1 MPHGAIQES
10 LALIFSV
17 VQCQL
22 GAGNLIKQMQKAG
35 RWHVACGKL
44 AQASGKWQVGH
55 KYASISCAHTHTCTR
70 RLNALNSVFG
80 SAQLR
85 DTLYATLVFVFPH
98 THTDTRTHEHDFYK
112 FIILTESCARSHS
125 HSLALVLP
133 LSGAL
138 LPFEMSKYCGQIVL
152 LTLFP
157 YHLRLSF
164 LQRCQLRC
172 GCHTASHMFLAFHCV
187 PQRKFYT
194 AAQALANRLSLSRS
208 LDHMFWQ
215 SFANDSV
222 PMNRKSNNSHCW
234 FMQVESESLRDS
246 SEWKSRSWEQ
256 AQWQKLNECIIIVI
270 LNIFRDQN

>member
-1 MPHGAIQES
+1 MRPLS
-10 LALIFSV
+10 LS
-17 VQCQL
+17 
-22 GAGNLIKQMQKAG
+22 
-35 RWHVACGKL
+35 
-44 AQASGKWQVGH
+44 
-55 KYASISCAHTHTCTR
+55 
-70 RLNALNSVFG
+70 
-80 SAQLR
+80 
-85 DTLYATLVFVFPH
+85 
-98 THTDTRTHEHDFYK
+98 
-112 FIILTESCARSHS
+112 RSHS
-125 HSLALVLP
+125 LSLVLP

-157 YHLRLSF
+157 YHLRLSL

-172 GCHTASHMFLAFHCV
+172 GCHTASHMFLAFHCL

-194 AAQALANRLSLSRS
+194 AAQALANRLSLSPS

-256 AQWQKLNECIIIVI
+256 AQWQKLNMYYNSDFKHLQRSELANELYIY
-270 LNIFRDQN
+270 LYFKF